1 MLLHTDSL
9 YDMGFHTQTA
19 FTHRSFCTHKLL
31 HAGAFAR
38 KCFSTQK
45 TVYTD
50 FLKQRYLYTEL
61 LLHTE
66 NSYIYRHAF
75 LHTEAFTHGCL
86 RTPMPLRAKPLNTG
100 ALARRGRYSF
110 FLECPWSCGTPRIQ
124 RDGGDLLCAPRLGRW
139 TLWLLSWSLGC
150 EKDR

>member
-1 MLLHTDSL
+1 MLLHTDSF

-50 FLKQRYLYTEL
+50 FSKQRYLYTEL

-75 LHTEAFTHGCL
+75 LHRSLYAWMPSHTNASTCKAFKHRGFGTQGPLQFLFGMPSEL
-86 RTPMPLRAKPLNTG
+86 RNSKDTTRWWGPSMRSTA
-100 ALARRGRYSF
+100 
-110 FLECPWSCGTPRIQ
+110 
-124 RDGGDLLCAPRLGRW
+124 W
-139 TLWLLSWSLGC
+139 TLNSMVTELKS
-150 EKDR
+150 